1 MTTHAT
7 DLTARPV
14 PAEGQ
19 VTDITSS
26 PGPFVVV
33 HSLTTLVGVSLNRD
47 MNDLPK
53 TLRYGG
59 IERMRVSSQSLVRA
73 AREYLRTDGSHDR
86 SDAVSTR
93 SLPHAVAR
101 HLETEYDVD
110 LADAMPAAAL
120 IVAATGLTISPADP
134 GRTKVM
140 TYVPADSAQQL
151 SRLVMS
157 HWNELADPRERMD
170 EIIADALTTE
180 TAGRGAPSGR
190 KTQAVSP
197 AMDLS
202 EPLVTAAQAALEPG
216 TVEEIAL
223 FGRMLA
229 GLPRSRV
236 FSAAHVAHGFSVDPL
251 HRITDEFTAG
261 DDYQDGGVFADTGM
275 LGRQYLV
282 SGTLY
287 RQASLDRRQ
296 LRLNL
301 AFSGK
306 TDDEVEA
313 LAQSAERRWT
323 RAIVRSLPSAK
334 RSRTGSPPRPTL
346 AVIAASDEAL
356 TAGPAFEDAI
366 TSQPAGTHAAARLA
380 AYLHH
385 LDLRGGTALWQSPT
399 GDTPPGLPGV
409 LTVKGY

>member
-1 MTTHAT
+1 MTTHTT
-7 DLTARPV
+7 DLTPRPI

-19 VTDITSS
+19 VTDITNH

-33 HSLTTLVGVSLNRD
+33 HSLTTVVGVSLNQD

-53 TLRYGG
+53 TLRYGDV
-59 IERMRVSSQSLVRA
+59 ERMRVSSQSLVRA
-73 AREYLRTDGSHDR
+73 TREYLRTDGSHDR
-86 SDAVSTR
+86 TSAVSTR
-93 SLPHAVAR
+93 SLPHAVAQ
-101 HLETEYDVD
+101 HLETEYDID
-110 LADAMPAAAL
+110 LADAIPAAAL
-120 IVAATGLTISPADP
+120 IVAAVGLNVSPANP

-157 HWNELADPRERMD
+157 HWDELARQRERMD
-170 EIIADALTTE
+170 EIIADALTAE
-180 TAGRGAPSGR
+180 AGRGASSGR
-190 KTQAVSP
+190 KTQTVSP
-197 AMDLS
+197 ATEVP

-251 HRITDEFTAG
+251 NRVTDEFTAG
-261 DDYQDGGVFADTGM
+261 DDYQDGGVFANTGI

-287 RQASLDRRQ
+287 RQAALDRRQ

-301 AFSGK
+301 ALSGK

-323 RAIVRSLPSAK
+323 RAIIRSLPSGK

-346 AVIAASDEAL
+346 AVIATSDEAL

-385 LDLRGGTALWQSPT
+385 LDLRGGTALWQSPA
-399 GDTPPGLPGV
+399 GDSPPDLPDV
-409 LTVKGY
+409 LNVKGY